1 MFEGYCVVSK
11 VKSGKNIMYTFT
23 IMAHIAKDTLY
34 FCQTLITSIPEVKLM
49 DEFSRLVRVTVIYWP
64 GV

>member
-1 MFEGYCVVSK
+1 
-11 VKSGKNIMYTFT
+11 MYTFT

-34 FCQTLITSIPEVKLM
+34 YCQTLITSIPEVKLM
-49 DEFSRLVRVTVIYWP
+49 DEFSRLVRVTVIYWL